1 MAWLLLI
8 LAAVFEV
15 MFAMGMK
22 MSNGFTRLTPSL
34 VTIVGII
41 FGLWFLAL
49 AMKHLPVSIA
59 YPVWTALGTLGT
71 VALGTLLL
79 GEAMTPLKA
88 VSVLAIVGGVIG
100 LKISGG

>member
-1 MAWLLLI
+1 MAWLLLV

-22 MSNGFTRLTPSL
+22 MSHGFTRLTPTL

-49 AMKHLPVSIA
+49 AMKQLPVSIA

>member
-1 MAWLLLI
+1 MAWLLLA

-15 MFAMGMK
+15 VFAMGMK
-22 MSNGFTRLTPSL
+22 MSHGFTKLTPSL
-34 VTIVGII
+34 VTIVGIV

-49 AMKHLPVSIA
+49 AMKQLPVSIA

-71 VALGTLLL
+71 VALGTLML
-79 GEAMTPLKA
+79 GESMTPLKI

-100 LKISGG
+100 LKVSSG

>member
-1 MAWLLLI
+1 MAWLLLV

-22 MSNGFTRLTPSL
+22 MSQGFTRLTPTL

-49 AMKHLPVSIA
+49 AMKQLPVSIA

>member
-1 MAWLLLI
+1 MAWLLLV

-22 MSNGFTRLTPSL
+22 MSYGFTRLTPTL

-49 AMKHLPVSIA
+49 AMKQLPVSIA

-71 VALGTLLL
+71 VTLGSLLL

-100 LKISGG
+100 LKVSGG